1 MAGKMT
7 KPKILSILIVALTVI
22 ASATAR
28 AQSAEPVPEPVIP
41 AQVDR
46 RDVHIPEISAN
57 DIEIG
62 VFTGV
67 LSVQDFGAKASRGLR
82 LGYHVSEDYFVE
94 GMYGRSTISDRSFR
108 QLGVA
113 IFSSERVALNYYSL
127 SIGYNL
133 FPGEVFLGKNW
144 AMTSAVY
151 LVGGV
156 GNVNF
161 NRENHTSF
169 NFGIGIRAL
178 PVDWFSTRFEMRD
191 HMFNS
196 DLLGKNEL
204 KHNFGMT
211 LGLGVY
217 F

>member
-1 MAGKMT
+1 MAKPTILPFLIAALSMT
-7 KPKILSILIVALTVI
+7 APGA
-22 ASATAR
+22 AT
-28 AQSAEPVPEPVIP
+28 AQSAESVPEPVIP

-46 RDVHIPEISAN
+46 RDVHVPKIGAN
-57 DIEIG
+57 DIEVG
-62 VFTGV
+62 VYTGI
-67 LSVQDFGAKASRGLR
+67 LSVQDFGAKPSSGLR
-82 LGYHVSEDYFVE
+82 LGYHATEDFFVE
-94 GMYGRSTISDRSFR
+94 GMYGRSKISDRSFR
-108 QLGVA
+108 RLGIA
-113 IFSSERVALNYYSL
+113 IFNKEEVDLDYYNL
-127 SIGYNL
+127 SIGCNL

-156 GNVNF
+156 GNVKF
-161 NRENHTSF
+161 NGENHTAY

-178 PVDWFSTRFEMRD
+178 PVDWFSMRFEIRD

-204 KHNFGMT
+204 KHNFEMT
-211 LGLGVY
+211 LGLAAY

>member
-1 MAGKMT
+1 MTNPRIFLFLMATMGA
-7 KPKILSILIVALTVI
+7 IVPA
-22 ASATAR
+22 AAM
-28 AQSAEPVPEPVIP
+28 AQSAESVPEPVIP

-46 RDVHIPEISAN
+46 RNVHIPKISAN
-57 DIEIG
+57 DVEVGGFVGI
-62 VFTGV
+62 
-67 LSVQDFGAKASRGLR
+67 LSVQDFGAQPSSGLR
-82 LGYHVSEDYFVE
+82 LGYHVTEDYFIE
-94 GMYGRSTISDRSFR
+94 GMYGRSTVSDQSYRR
-108 QLGVA
+108 LGIA
-113 IFSSERVALNYYSL
+113 IFNKEEVPLSYYYL
-127 SIGYNL
+127 SVGANL

-161 NRENHTSF
+161 NGENHTAY

-178 PVDWFSTRFEMRD
+178 PVDWFSMRFEMKD
-191 HMFNS
+191 HMFAS

-204 KHNFGMT
+204 KHNFEMT
-211 LGLGVY
+211 LGIAAY

>member
-1 MAGKMT
+1 MAKVAIQAFLIMT
-7 KPKILSILIVALTVI
+7 LSMITA
-22 ASATAR
+22 ATAT
-28 AQSAEPVPEPVIP
+28 AQSKESVPEPVIP

-46 RDVHIPEISAN
+46 RNVHIPKISAS
-57 DIEIG
+57 DIEVG
-62 VFTGV
+62 VYTGI
-67 LSVQDFGAKASRGLR
+67 LSVQDFGTKASSGLR
-82 LGYHVSEDYFVE
+82 LGYHVTEDFFVE
-94 GMYGRSTISDRSFR
+94 GTYGRSKVSDRPYR
-108 QLGVA
+108 RLGIA
-113 IFSSERVALNYYSL
+113 IFNKEEVDLRYHYL
-127 SIGYNL
+127 SIGCNL

-161 NRENHTSF
+161 NGEGHTAY

-178 PVDWFSTRFEMRD
+178 PLDWFSMRFEMRD
-191 HMFNS
+191 HMFSS

-204 KHNFGMT
+204 KHNFEMT
-211 LGLGVY
+211 LGLAAY